1 MKKEIDKLRDDKNY
15 YGEEGKKYL
24 SNSDIKS
31 LLYTPKQFRVP
42 VKETIEM
49 VLGRYIHQ
57 RLLEPDKAV
66 NFPVYEGKIRKG
78 AEYEK
83 FLEENEI
90 KLALKTSDVEQVDE
104 MLDYLTSNIHFY
116 DLVNNGITEEPM
128 IKEIK
133 GYLWKGKADI
143 LKTVKT
149 DDGDTDMVID
159 IKTCADV
166 HRWPISALNYFYD
179 TQAYVYSQL
188 FDRPV
193 MFVVIEKNQ
202 KEYYDGEKY
211 WDWATY
217 IPTEETL
224 QKAEAKVVKA
234 LTMYE
239 KFFKDQAENDIKNFN
254 YQGTF

>member
-83 FLEENEI
+83 FLEVFHLVNLLNTI
-90 KLALKTSDVEQVDE
+90 KLYSSQYVSRIYVQVPFQS
-104 MLDYLTSNIHFY
+104 LL
-116 DLVNNGITEEPM
+116 
-128 IKEIK
+128 
-133 GYLWKGKADI
+133 
-143 LKTVKT
+143 
-149 DDGDTDMVID
+149 
-159 IKTCADV
+159 
-166 HRWPISALNYFYD
+166 
-179 TQAYVYSQL
+179 
-188 FDRPV
+188 
-193 MFVVIEKNQ
+193 
-202 KEYYDGEKY
+202 
-211 WDWATY
+211 
-217 IPTEETL
+217 L
-224 QKAEAKVVKA
+224 Q
-234 LTMYE
+234 
-239 KFFKDQAENDIKNFN
+239 
-254 YQGTF
+254 